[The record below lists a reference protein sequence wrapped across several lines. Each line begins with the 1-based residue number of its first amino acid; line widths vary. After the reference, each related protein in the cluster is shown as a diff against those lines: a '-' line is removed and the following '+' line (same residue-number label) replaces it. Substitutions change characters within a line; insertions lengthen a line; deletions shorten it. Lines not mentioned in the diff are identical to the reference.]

1 MVKGLN
7 KQMII
12 LRLEDNGIYESAC
25 FILKNEVAHSK
36 ETKKDMLTEAN
47 RLLGEMELGSARP
60 RKRRGFGKFLL
71 WLMVFLLGAVIGF
84 GLAFLF

>member
-12 LRLEDNGIYESAC
+12 LRLDDNRIYESAC
-25 FILKNEVAHSK
+25 FILKNEVTHKK
-36 ETKKDMLTEAN
+36 ETEKDMLAEAN
-47 RLLGEMELGSARP
+47 RLLGEMDLGRVRA

-71 WLMVFLLGAVIGF
+71 WLMVFLLGAIMGF